1 MEKNKASGREGQV
14 GETISYKVVR
24 EGLSAEVAFGQ
35 GPKCSKGVRF
45 VISGKSAPGRG
56 TSKCKGPEVGAC
68 LAFLG
73 E

>member
-1 MEKNKASGREGQV
+1 MEKNKAAGREGQV

-24 EGLSAEVAFGQ
+24 EGAEVAFGQ
-35 GPKCSKGVRF
+35 GPKRSKGVRF

-73 E
+73 K